1 MHEYRNG
8 VALNRCIQAMRSI
21 FHLYGFRKEVT
32 MMSRR
37 FELAMLRCGAKSHN
51 KQAKGGDHE
60 EPSNFFQLPQSNTS
74 ITSHNMFRRISPLL
88 LLSVAIAFG
97 QEPTRTPDVLQALSG
112 STEALSKKVSR
123 SVVQIFSTGYSFNT
137 EEAGSTNTSLVTRQ
151 RSTGSGVILSP
162 EGFII
167 TNAHVVQGARKVQVR
182 LSYATPSRQS
192 EKKAPPHRDL
202 MEAKV
207 IGIDREADLAL
218 IKVDQTGLES
228 VALGNSD
235 GLKQGQIVLAVGNP
249 LGLENSVSMGVI
261 SSAGR
266 QIKTDD
272 PMSYIQTDASINPG
286 NSGGPLIDTEGR
298 VVGINTFIFTQ
309 SGGSEGIGFA
319 IPSNLVRTVYTQIRK
334 NGHVHRG
341 QIGVSVQSITPDLAQ
356 GLRLPQDYGVL
367 VNDVEP
373 EGPAAEAGLKVMD
386 IIASI
391 NGKNLDNASELERD
405 LYRRELGEKISL
417 DVLRDDD
424 RLSIGVNVAER
435 QDDPQR
441 FADLVTPEKNTVSK
455 LGILGIAIDKQTSPM
470 LPDLRKTYGV
480 IVAART
486 SSPPYSGTGTLQQG
500 DVIYSVNREPIASI
514 DALRAAI
521 DAIKPGDPLIIQIER
536 EGKLTF
542 LSLELE

>member
-1 MHEYRNG
+1 
-8 VALNRCIQAMRSI
+8 
-21 FHLYGFRKEVT
+21 

-60 EPSNFFQLPQSNTS
+60 ELSNFFQLPQSNTS

-97 QEPTRTPDVLQALSG
+97 QEPTRTPDALQALSG

-417 DVLRDDD
+417 DVLRDED

-514 DALRAAI
+514 DALRTAI

-542 LSLELE
+542 MSLELE